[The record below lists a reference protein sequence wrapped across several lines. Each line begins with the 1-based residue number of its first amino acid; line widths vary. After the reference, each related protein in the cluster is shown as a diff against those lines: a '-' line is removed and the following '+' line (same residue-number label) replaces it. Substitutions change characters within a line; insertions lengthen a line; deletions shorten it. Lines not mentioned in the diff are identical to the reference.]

1 MGPCLSTLACALQ
14 TLARARSCP
23 SPIQAR
29 RELLHLAPLLE
40 TIFLP
45 QKRWIHG
52 FSAVDPGGSW
62 WIRCFFGGS
71 CPWAVRV
78 HPTKTEV
85 LSILGVPPVRHHA
98 CYIILIPGGPPKTSC
113 KSRPRRP
120 RNLCAPHQNFKGG
133 AGDEDGQPIRI
144 LKARGTRTRTTGRL
158 SPSGT

>member
-14 TLARARSCP
+14 TLARACSCP

-40 TIFLP
+40 TIFLL

-98 CYIILIPGGPPKTSC
+98 CYIILILGEPPKTSC
-113 KSRPRRP
+113 KSRARRP
-120 RNLCAPHQNFKGG
+120 RTLCAPHQNFKGG
-133 AGDEDGQPIRI
+133 AGDENSYDRERQAGEWG
-144 LKARGTRTRTTGRL
+144 RGGELEDR
-158 SPSGT
+158 S